1 MSVWPGER
9 PSGTTLSMPQEKPD
23 DRLTQ
28 GRLVTGSTMGHVIR
42 MTAAGSIGLVAVFA
56 VDALNL
62 FYIALLGQPELTAA
76 LGYATTLLFLAMSIS
91 IGLSIAATALTS
103 RALGRGQ
110 PAHARQIAGAS
121 LIIVGGCMAVLALV
135 CYPLIEP
142 AIALLGARGQTAERA
157 ATLMY
162 ILLPSWPLLGVGM
175 CLSGLLRATGDA
187 RRAMFVTLGAAATAL
202 VMDPLLI
209 LGLGLELKGVAI
221 ATVTVRVVMVVIGL
235 HGLWRVHRMVAK
247 PHLALVLR
255 ELTPFMAI
263 AMPAVL
269 TQIATPV
276 GNAFVMY
283 AIASYGDEAVAGWT
297 VIQRIIP
304 VAFGAL
310 FALSGAIG
318 PIIGQN
324 FGAQR
329 FDRVNATLRDSLK
342 VTLVYALTV
351 WILMALSSGWI
362 ADVFRSHGQARELI
376 VFFCIFVA
384 GSFLFNGALFVA
396 NAAFNNLGFAF
407 YSTALNWGRS
417 TLGVIPFVWLG
428 QSWFGAK
435 GALAGY
441 GLGVIAF
448 GLIGIWWCFQVVG
461 KMQESQGATAART
474 ASRAA

>member
-1 MSVWPGER
+1 MPKPEQPPGER
-9 PSGTTLSMPQEKPD
+9 APAPQ
-23 DRLTQ
+23 
-28 GRLVTGSTMGHVIR
+28 LVTGSTLGHVIR
-42 MTAAGSIGLVAVFA
+42 MTTAGSIGLVAVFA

-62 FYIALLGQPELTAA
+62 FYITLLGQPELTAA
-76 LGYATTLLFLAMSIS
+76 LGYASTLLFLGTSIS

-110 PAHARQIAGAS
+110 PALARQIAGAS
-121 LIIVGGCMAVLALV
+121 LLIVAACMTLLVLL
-135 CYPLIEP
+135 CYPLLEP
-142 AIALLGARGQTAERA
+142 AMHLLGARGETAERA
-157 ATLMY
+157 VTLMR
-162 ILLPSWPLLGVGM
+162 IVLPSWPLLGVGM

-187 RRAMFVTLGAAATAL
+187 RRAMYVTLGAAATAL

-209 LGLGLELKGVAI
+209 LGLGLELHGVAI
-221 ATVTVRVVMVVIGL
+221 ATVIVRLAMVVIGL
-235 HGLWRVHRMVAK
+235 HGLWRVHKLIARPDA
-247 PHLALVLR
+247 ALVLR
-255 ELTPFMAI
+255 ELGPFMGI

-276 GNAFVMY
+276 GNAFVT
-283 AIASYGDEAVAGWT
+283 ASISSFGDEAIAGWT

-304 VAFGAL
+304 VAFGVL
-310 FALSGAIG
+310 FAMSGAIG

-329 FDRVNATLRDSLK
+329 FDRVASTIRDSLK

-351 WILMALSSGWI
+351 WVLMALGSGWI
-362 ADVFRSHGQARELI
+362 ADIFQSHGEARELI

-448 GLIGIWWCFQVVG
+448 GLFGIWWCFQVVG
-461 KMQESQGATAART
+461 KMQKSSGGPPR
-474 ASRAA
+474 RA

>member
-1 MSVWPGER
+1 MHKPAALG
-9 PSGTTLSMPQEKPD
+9 PDAAAPQ
-23 DRLTQ
+23 Q
-28 GRLVTGSTMGHVIR
+28 GRLITGSTLGHVIR

-62 FYIALLGQPELTAA
+62 FYIALLNQNDLTAA
-76 LGYATTLLFLAMSIS
+76 LGYASTLLFLATSMS

-110 PAHARQIAGAS
+110 TAQARQIAGAS
-121 LIIVGGCMAVLALV
+121 MIIVGVCMSLLALFAW
-135 CYPLIEP
+135 PLLEP
-142 AIALLGARGQTAERA
+142 ALHLLGARGQTLEHSAS
-157 ATLMY
+157 LMR
-162 ILLPSWPLLGVGM
+162 IVLPSWPLLGVGM

-209 LGLGLELKGVAI
+209 LGFDMGLTGAAI
-221 ATVTVRVVMVVIGL
+221 ATVIVRVAMVVIGL
-235 HGLWRVHRMVAK
+235 HGLWRVHHLIAK
-247 PHLALVLR
+247 PDAALVLR
-255 ELTPFMAI
+255 ELAPFFAI

-276 GNAFVMY
+276 GNAFVTH
-283 AIASYGDEAVAGWT
+283 AISSYGDEAIAGWT

-304 VAFGAL
+304 VAFGVL

-329 FDRVNATLRDSLK
+329 FDRVTSTVRDSLK

-351 WILMALSSGWI
+351 WILMALGSSWI
-362 ADVFRSHGQARELI
+362 ADIFQSHGLARELI

-448 GLIGIWWCFQVVG
+448 GLFGMWWCFQVVA
-461 KMQESQGATAART
+461 KMQEGKHGRT
-474 ASRAA
+474 

>member
-1 MSVWPGER
+1 MHKASDATATP
-9 PSGTTLSMPQEKPD
+9 
-23 DRLTQ
+23 
-28 GRLVTGSTMGHVIR
+28 GRLVTGSTLGHVIR

-62 FYIALLGQPELTAA
+62 FYIALLEQPALTAA
-76 LGYATTLLFLAMSIS
+76 LGYASTLLFLGTSTAV
-91 IGLSIAATALTS
+91 GLSIAATALTS

-110 PAHARQIAGAS
+110 LALARQIAGAS
-121 LIIVGGCMAVLALV
+121 LIIVGSCMALLALV
-135 CYPLIEP
+135 SYPLIDP
-142 AIALLGARGQTAERA
+142 AMHLLGARGETAERA
-157 ATLMY
+157 ATLTR
-162 ILLPSWPLLGVGM
+162 IVLPSWPLLGVGM

-187 RRAMFVTLGAAATAL
+187 RRAMYVTLGAAATAL

-209 LGLGLELKGVAI
+209 LGLGLELHGVAI
-221 ATVTVRVVMVVIGL
+221 ATVIVRIAMVAIGL
-235 HGLWRVHRMVAK
+235 HGLWRVHKLIARPDAV
-247 PHLALVLR
+247 LVLR
-255 ELTPFMAI
+255 ELKPFMAI
-263 AMPAVL
+263 ALPAVL

-276 GNAFVMY
+276 GNAFVTTS
-283 AIASYGDEAVAGWT
+283 ISSFGDEAVAGWT

-329 FDRVNATLRDSLK
+329 FDRVTSTVRDSLK
-342 VTLVYALTV
+342 VTLVYALTA
-351 WILMALSSGWI
+351 WILMALGSGWI
-362 ADVFRSHGQARELI
+362 ADIFQSHGLARELI

-448 GLIGIWWCFQVVG
+448 GLFGIWWCFRVVG
-461 KMQESQGATAART
+461 KMQEGKDAPARK
-474 ASRAA
+474 AKRI

>member
-1 MSVWPGER
+1 MTPAP
-9 PSGTTLSMPQEKPD
+9 PSPNP
-23 DRLTQ
+23 Q
-28 GRLVTGSTMGHVIR
+28 GRLVSGSTLGHVIR
-42 MTAAGSIGLVAVFA
+42 MTGAGSLGLVAVFA
-56 VDALNL
+56 VDGLNL
-62 FYIALLGQPELTAA
+62 FYITLLKKPELTAA
-76 LGYATTLLFLAMSIS
+76 LGYATTLLFLAMSMS

-103 RALGRGQ
+103 RELGRGHHHQ
-110 PAHARQIAGAS
+110 ARQIAGAS
-121 LIIVGGCMAVLALV
+121 LIIVGTCMGLLALV
-135 CYPLIEP
+135 CYPLLEP
-142 AIALLGARGQTAERA
+142 AIHLLGARGQTAERA
-157 ATLMY
+157 VTLMR
-162 ILLPSWPLLGVGM
+162 IVLPSWPLLGVGM

-209 LGLGLELKGVAI
+209 LGLDLELHGVAI
-221 ATVTVRVVMVVIGL
+221 ATVVVRIAMVAIGM
-235 HGLWRVHRMVAK
+235 HGLWRVHKLIAR
-247 PHLALVLR
+247 PDTALVLR
-255 ELTPFMAI
+255 ELAPFMAI

-276 GNAFVMY
+276 GNAFVTH
-283 AIASYGDEAVAGWT
+283 AVANFGDEAVAGWT
-297 VIQRIIP
+297 IVQRIIP
-304 VAFGAL
+304 IAFGVL

-329 FDRVNATLRDSLK
+329 FDRITSTVRDSLK
-342 VTLVYALTV
+342 VTLIYALTV
-351 WILMALSSGWI
+351 WALLALGSGWI
-362 ADVFRSHGQARELI
+362 ADIFNTHGQARELV
-376 VFFCIFVA
+376 VFFCVFVA

-407 YSTALNWGRS
+407 YSTALNWARS

-448 GLIGIWWCFQVVG
+448 GVIGMWWCFQVVG
-461 KMQESQGATAART
+461 KMQEGEAASTTRH
-474 ASRAA
+474 

>member
-1 MSVWPGER
+1 MTPAS
-9 PSGTTLSMPQEKPD
+9 PSPNP
-23 DRLTQ
+23 Q
-28 GRLVTGSTMGHVIR
+28 GRLVSGSTLGHVIR
-42 MTAAGSIGLVAVFA
+42 MTGAGSLGLVAVFA
-56 VDALNL
+56 VDGLNL
-62 FYIALLGQPELTAA
+62 FYITLLKKPELTAA
-76 LGYATTLLFLAMSIS
+76 LGYATTLLFLAMSMS

-103 RALGRGQ
+103 RALGRGHHHQ
-110 PAHARQIAGAS
+110 ARQIAGAS
-121 LIIVGGCMAVLALV
+121 LIIVGTCMGLLALV
-135 CYPLIEP
+135 CYPLLEP
-142 AIALLGARGQTAERA
+142 AIHLLGARGQTAERA
-157 ATLMY
+157 VTLMR
-162 ILLPSWPLLGVGM
+162 IVLPSWPLLGVGM

-209 LGLGLELKGVAI
+209 LGLDLELHGVAI
-221 ATVTVRVVMVVIGL
+221 ATIIVRIAMVAIGM
-235 HGLWRVHRMVAK
+235 HGLWRVHKLIAR
-247 PHLALVLR
+247 PDTALVLR
-255 ELTPFMAI
+255 ELAPFMAI

-276 GNAFVMY
+276 GNAFVTH
-283 AIASYGDEAVAGWT
+283 AVANFGDDAVAGWT
-297 VIQRIIP
+297 IVQRIIP
-304 VAFGAL
+304 IAFGVL

-324 FGAQR
+324 FGALR
-329 FDRVNATLRDSLK
+329 FDRVTSTVRDSLK
-342 VTLVYALTV
+342 VTLIYALTV
-351 WILMALSSGWI
+351 WALLALGSSWI
-362 ADVFRSHGQARELI
+362 ADIFNTHGQARELV

-407 YSTALNWGRS
+407 YSTALNWARS

-448 GLIGIWWCFQVVG
+448 GVIGMWWCFQVVG
-461 KMQESQGATAART
+461 KMQEGEAASTTRH
-474 ASRAA
+474 

>member
-1 MSVWPGER
+1 
-9 PSGTTLSMPQEKPD
+9 
-23 DRLTQ
+23 
-28 GRLVTGSTMGHVIR
+28 
-42 MTAAGSIGLVAVFA
+42 MTATGSIGLVAVFA

-62 FYIALLGQPELTAA
+62 FYITLLRQPELTAA
-76 LGYATTLLFLAMSIS
+76 LGYATTVLFLATSLS
-91 IGLSIAATALTS
+91 IGLSIAATALTA
-103 RALGRGQ
+103 RALGSGKMAQ
-110 PAHARQIAGAS
+110 ARQIAGAS
-121 LIIVGGCMAVLALV
+121 LIIVGVCMTLLAVIAW
-135 CYPLIEP
+135 PLLEP
-142 AIALLGARGQTAERA
+142 TLHLLGARGQTLERA
-157 ATLMY
+157 ATMMR
-162 ILLPSWPLLGVGM
+162 IILPSWPLLGLGM
-175 CLSGLLRATGDA
+175 CLAGLLRATGDA
-187 RRAMFVTLGAAATAL
+187 RRAMYVTLGAAATAL

-209 LGLGLELKGVAI
+209 LGFDLGLHGVAI
-221 ATVTVRVVMVVIGL
+221 ATVIVRIAMVLIGM
-235 HGLWRVHRMVAK
+235 HSLWRVHRLIAR
-247 PHLALVLR
+247 PDAALVLR
-255 ELTPFMAI
+255 ELAPFMAI

-276 GNAFVMY
+276 GNAFVTH
-283 AIASYGDEAVAGWT
+283 AISSYGDEAIAGWT

-304 VAFGAL
+304 VAFGVL

-324 FGAQR
+324 FGAGR
-329 FDRVNATLRDSLK
+329 FDRVTSTVSDALK
-342 VTLVYALTV
+342 VTLVYALCV
-351 WILMALSSGWI
+351 WALLALGSSQI
-362 ADVFRSHGQARELI
+362 ADLFQSHGLARELI

-448 GLIGIWWCFQVVG
+448 GLFGMWWCFRVVG
-461 KMQESQGATAART
+461 RLGEKPGKD
-474 ASRAA
+474 SRQD

>member
-1 MSVWPGER
+1 MTQAP
-9 PSGTTLSMPQEKPD
+9 PSS
-23 DRLTQ
+23 Q
-28 GRLVTGSTMGHVIR
+28 GRLVSGSTLGHVIR
-42 MTAAGSIGLVAVFA
+42 MTAAGSLGLVAVFA
-56 VDALNL
+56 VDGLNL
-62 FYIALLGQPELTAA
+62 FYITLLKKPELTAA
-76 LGYATTLLFLAMSIS
+76 LGYATTLLFLAMSMS

-103 RALGRGQ
+103 RALGRGHHHQ
-110 PAHARQIAGAS
+110 ARQIAGAS
-121 LIIVGGCMAVLALV
+121 LIIVGTCMGLLALV
-135 CYPLIEP
+135 CYPLLEP
-142 AIALLGARGQTAERA
+142 AIHLLGARGQTAERA
-157 ATLMY
+157 VTLMR
-162 ILLPSWPLLGVGM
+162 IVLPSWPLLGVGM

-187 RRAMFVTLGAAATAL
+187 RRAMLVTLGAAATAL

-209 LGLGLELKGVAI
+209 LWLDLELHGVAI
-221 ATVTVRVVMVVIGL
+221 ANVTVRIAMVAIGM
-235 HGLWRVHRMVAK
+235 HGLWRVHKLIAR
-247 PHLALVLR
+247 PDTALVLR
-255 ELTPFMAI
+255 ELAPFMAI

-276 GNAFVMY
+276 GNAFVTH
-283 AIASYGDEAVAGWT
+283 AVANYGDDAVAGWT
-297 VIQRIIP
+297 IVQRIIP
-304 VAFGAL
+304 IAFGVL

-329 FDRVNATLRDSLK
+329 FDRVTSTVRDSLK

-351 WILMALSSGWI
+351 WALLALGSGWI
-362 ADVFRSHGQARELI
+362 ADIFSTHGQARELV
-376 VFFCIFVA
+376 VFFCVFVA

-407 YSTALNWGRS
+407 YSTALNWARS

-448 GLIGIWWCFQVVG
+448 GVIGMWWCFQVVG
-461 KMQESQGATAART
+461 KMQERQG
-474 ASRAA
+474 SS

>member
-1 MSVWPGER
+1 
-9 PSGTTLSMPQEKPD
+9 MPKPAEGPAAG
-23 DRLTQ
+23 Q
-28 GRLVTGSTMGHVIR
+28 GRLVTGSTLGHVIR
-42 MTAAGSIGLVAVFA
+42 MTGAGSIGLVAVFA

-62 FYIALLGQPELTAA
+62 FYITLLRQPELTAA

-103 RALGRGQ
+103 RALGSGQ
-110 PAHARQIAGAS
+110 LAQAREIAGAS
-121 LIIVGGCMAVLALV
+121 LIIVGGCMTVLALV
-135 CYPLIEP
+135 SYPLIDP
-142 AIALLGARGQTAERA
+142 ALHLLGARGQTLERA
-157 ATLMY
+157 ATLMR
-162 ILLPSWPLLGVGM
+162 IVLPSWPLLGVGM

-187 RRAMFVTLGAAATAL
+187 RRAMYVTLGAAATAL
-202 VMDPLLI
+202 VLDPLLI
-209 LGLGLELKGVAI
+209 LGLGLELHGVAI
-221 ATVTVRVVMVVIGL
+221 ATVIVRVVMVAIGL
-235 HGLWRVHRMVAK
+235 HGLWRVHRLIAR
-247 PHLALVLR
+247 PHAARVLR
-255 ELTPFMAI
+255 EFAPFMAI

-276 GNAFVMY
+276 GNAFVTG
-283 AIASYGDEAVAGWT
+283 AISTYGDEAIAGWT

-304 VAFGAL
+304 VAFGLL

-318 PIIGQN
+318 PIVGQN

-329 FDRVNATLRDSLK
+329 FDRVSSTVRDSLK
-342 VTLVYALTV
+342 VTLVYVLAV
-351 WILMALSSGWI
+351 WALMALGSDQI
-362 ADVFRSHGQARELI
+362 ADLFQATGLARELI
-376 VFFCIFVA
+376 VFFCVFVA

-407 YSTALNWGRS
+407 YSAALNWGRS

-448 GLIGIWWCFQVVG
+448 GVFGMWWCFQVVG
-461 KMQESQGATAART
+461 KMQEGKGKAVGQAPS
-474 ASRAA
+474 S

>member
-1 MSVWPGER
+1 MH
-9 PSGTTLSMPQEKPD
+9 KPAD
-23 DRLTQ
+23 GAAAAEPK
-28 GRLVTGSTMGHVIR
+28 GRLVTGSTLGHVIR

-62 FYIALLGQPELTAA
+62 FYITLLHRPDLTAA
-76 LGYATTLLFLAMSIS
+76 LGYATTLLFLATSMA

-110 PAHARQIAGAS
+110 LAQARQIAGAS
-121 LIIVGGCMAVLALV
+121 LIIVGTCMALLALV
-135 CYPLIEP
+135 GYPLIEP
-142 AIALLGARGQTAERA
+142 ALHLLGARGQTLERA
-157 ATLMY
+157 ATLMR
-162 ILLPSWPLLGVGM
+162 IVLPSWPLLGVGM

-187 RRAMFVTLGAAATAL
+187 RRAMYVTLGAAATAL

-209 LGLGLELKGVAI
+209 LGLGLELHGVAI
-221 ATVTVRVVMVVIGL
+221 ATIIVRVAMVLIGL
-235 HGLWRVHRMVAK
+235 HGLWRVHKLVAR
-247 PHLALVLR
+247 PDTALVLR
-255 ELTPFMAI
+255 ELAPFMAI
-263 AMPAVL
+263 ALPAVL
-269 TQIATPV
+269 TQIATPI
-276 GNAFVMY
+276 GNAFVTET
-283 AIASYGDEAVAGWT
+283 ISRYGDEAIAGWT

-304 VAFGAL
+304 VAFGVL

-329 FDRVNATLRDSLK
+329 FDRVTSTVRDALL

-351 WILMALSSGWI
+351 WILMALGSNRI
-362 ADVFRSHGQARELI
+362 ADLFQAHGLARELI
-376 VFFCIFVA
+376 VFFCIYVA

-407 YSTALNWGRS
+407 YSTALNWGRA

-448 GLIGIWWCFQVVG
+448 GLFGMWWCFRVVG
-461 KMQESQGATAART
+461 HLGGNPGKNRQQA
-474 ASRAA
+474 

>member
-1 MSVWPGER
+1 MH
-9 PSGTTLSMPQEKPD
+9 KPAD
-23 DRLTQ
+23 SASAAAEPK
-28 GRLVTGSTMGHVIR
+28 GRLVTGSTLGHVIR

-62 FYIALLGQPELTAA
+62 FYITLLHQPKLTAA
-76 LGYATTLLFLAMSIS
+76 LGYATALLFLATSMA

-110 PAHARQIAGAS
+110 LEQARQIAGAS
-121 LIIVGGCMAVLALV
+121 LIIVGTCMALLALV
-135 CYPLIEP
+135 GYPLIEP
-142 AIALLGARGQTAERA
+142 ALQLLGARGQTLERA
-157 ATLMY
+157 ATLMR
-162 ILLPSWPLLGVGM
+162 IVLPSWPLLGVGM

-187 RRAMFVTLGAAATAL
+187 RRAMYVTLGAAATAL

-209 LGLGLELKGVAI
+209 LGLGLELHGVAI
-221 ATVTVRVVMVVIGL
+221 ATIIVRVAMVLIGL
-235 HGLWRVHRMVAK
+235 HGLWHVHKLVAR
-247 PHLALVLR
+247 PHAALVMR
-255 ELTPFMAI
+255 ELAPFMAI
-263 AMPAVL
+263 ALPAVL

-276 GNAFVMY
+276 GNAFVTE
-283 AIASYGDEAVAGWT
+283 AISSYGDEAIAGWT

-304 VAFGAL
+304 VAFGVL

-329 FDRVNATLRDSLK
+329 FDRVTSTVRDALK
-342 VTLVYALTV
+342 VTLVYALCV
-351 WILMALSSGWI
+351 WALLALGSSQI
-362 ADVFRSHGQARELI
+362 ANLFQAQGLARELI

-428 QSWFGAK
+428 QSWFGAQ

-448 GLIGIWWCFQVVG
+448 GLFGMWWCFRVVG
-461 KMQESQGATAART
+461 HLGENLGKD
-474 ASRAA
+474 SRQA

>member
-1 MSVWPGER
+1 MTPAS
-9 PSGTTLSMPQEKPD
+9 PSPNP
-23 DRLTQ
+23 Q
-28 GRLVTGSTMGHVIR
+28 GRLVSGSTLGHVIR
-42 MTAAGSIGLVAVFA
+42 MTGAGSLGLVAVFA
-56 VDALNL
+56 VDGLNL
-62 FYIALLGQPELTAA
+62 FYITLLKKPELTAA
-76 LGYATTLLFLAMSIS
+76 LGYATTLLFLAMSMS

-103 RALGRGQ
+103 RALGRGHHHQ
-110 PAHARQIAGAS
+110 ARQIAGAS
-121 LIIVGGCMAVLALV
+121 LIIVGTCMGLLALV
-135 CYPLIEP
+135 CYPLLEP
-142 AIALLGARGQTAERA
+142 AIHLLGARGQTAERA
-157 ATLMY
+157 VTLMR
-162 ILLPSWPLLGVGM
+162 IVLPSWPLLGVGM

-209 LGLGLELKGVAI
+209 LGLDLELHGVAI
-221 ATVTVRVVMVVIGL
+221 ATIIVRIAMVAIGM
-235 HGLWRVHRMVAK
+235 HGLWRVHKLIAR
-247 PHLALVLR
+247 PDTALVLR
-255 ELTPFMAI
+255 ELAPFMAI

-276 GNAFVMY
+276 GNAFVTH
-283 AIASYGDEAVAGWT
+283 AVANFGDDAVAGWT
-297 VIQRIIP
+297 IVQRIIP
-304 VAFGAL
+304 IAFGVL

-324 FGAQR
+324 FGALR
-329 FDRVNATLRDSLK
+329 FDRVTSTVRDSLK
-342 VTLVYALTV
+342 VTLIYALTV
-351 WILMALSSGWI
+351 WALLAVGSSWI
-362 ADVFRSHGQARELI
+362 ADIFNTHGQARELV

-407 YSTALNWGRS
+407 YSTALNWARS

-448 GLIGIWWCFQVVG
+448 GVIGMWWCFLVVG
-461 KMQESQGATAART
+461 KMQEGETRT
-474 ASRAA
+474 GTTRP

>member
-1 MSVWPGER
+1 MH
-9 PSGTTLSMPQEKPD
+9 KPA
-23 DRLTQ
+23 DRSDAAAQ
-28 GRLVTGSTMGHVIR
+28 GRLVTGSTLGHVIR
-42 MTAAGSIGLVAVFA
+42 MTGAGSIGLVAVFA

-62 FYIALLGQPELTAA
+62 FYITLLGKTELTAA
-76 LGYATTLLFLAMSIS
+76 LGYATTLLFLATSMS

-110 PAHARQIAGAS
+110 QAQARQIAGAS
-121 LIIVGGCMAVLALV
+121 LIIVGSCMTLLALV
-135 CYPLIEP
+135 AYPLIEP
-142 AIALLGARGQTAERA
+142 AMHLLGARGQTAELA
-157 ATLMY
+157 ATLMR
-162 ILLPSWPLLGVGM
+162 IVLPSWPFLGVGM

-187 RRAMFVTLGAAATAL
+187 RRAMYVTLGAAATAL

-209 LGLGLELKGVAI
+209 LGLDLELRGVGI
-221 ATVTVRVVMVVIGL
+221 ATFIVRVTMVLIGL
-235 HGLWRVHRMVAK
+235 HGLWRVHKLVAR
-247 PHLALVLR
+247 PHAALVLR
-255 ELTPFMAI
+255 ELAPFMAI
-263 AMPAVL
+263 ALPAVL

-276 GNAFVMY
+276 GNAFVTE
-283 AIASYGDEAVAGWT
+283 AISQYGDEAIAGWT
-297 VIQRIIP
+297 VVQRIIP
-304 VAFGAL
+304 VAFGVL

-324 FGAQR
+324 FGARR
-329 FDRVNATLRDSLK
+329 FDRVTATVNDALK
-342 VTLVYALTV
+342 VTLVYALCV
-351 WILMALSSGWI
+351 WVLLALGSSQI
-362 ADVFRSHGQARELI
+362 ADLFQAQGLARELI
-376 VFFCIFVA
+376 VFFCVFVA

-448 GLIGIWWCFQVVG
+448 GLVGMWWCFRVVA
-461 KMQESQGATAART
+461 KLQLTEERPVVPARQT
-474 ASRAA
+474 G

>member
-1 MSVWPGER
+1 M
-9 PSGTTLSMPQEKPD
+9 QKPAD
-23 DRLTQ
+23 GAAASQ
-28 GRLVTGSTMGHVIR
+28 GRLVTGSTLGHVIR

-62 FYIALLGQPELTAA
+62 FYITLLRQPELTAA
-76 LGYATTLLFLAMSIS
+76 LGYATTLLFLATSMS
-91 IGLSIAATALTS
+91 IGLSIAATALTA

-110 PAHARQIAGAS
+110 PAQARQIAGAS
-121 LIIVGGCMAVLALV
+121 LIIVGTCMALLALA
-135 CYPLIEP
+135 CYPLIDP
-142 AIALLGARGQTAERA
+142 AMELLGARGQTAERA
-157 ATLMY
+157 ATLMR
-162 ILLPSWPLLGVGM
+162 IILPSWPLLGVGM

-187 RRAMFVTLGAAATAL
+187 RRAMYVTLGAAATAL

-209 LGLGLELKGVAI
+209 LGLGLELHGVAI
-221 ATVTVRVVMVVIGL
+221 ATIIVRVAMVVIGL
-235 HGLWRVHRMVAK
+235 HGLWRVHKLVAR
-247 PHLALVLR
+247 PHVTLVLR
-255 ELTPFMAI
+255 ELAPFMAI

-276 GNAFVMY
+276 GNAFVTE
-283 AIASYGDEAVAGWT
+283 AISSYGDEAIAGWT

-304 VAFGAL
+304 VAFGVL

-318 PIIGQN
+318 PIVGQN
-324 FGAQR
+324 FGARR
-329 FDRVNATLRDSLK
+329 FDRVTSTVHDALK
-342 VTLVYALTV
+342 VTLVYALAV
-351 WILMALSSGWI
+351 WILLAVGSGLI
-362 ADVFRSHGQARELI
+362 ADLFQSHGLARELI

-448 GLIGIWWCFQVVG
+448 GVIGMWWCFRVVG
-461 KMQESQGATAART
+461 KMRDGGGTAPT
-474 ASRAA
+474 RAPH

>member
-1 MSVWPGER
+1 
-9 PSGTTLSMPQEKPD
+9 
-23 DRLTQ
+23 
-28 GRLVTGSTMGHVIR
+28 MGHVIR
-42 MTAAGSIGLVAVFA
+42 MSAAGSIGLVAVFA

-76 LGYATTLLFLAMSIS
+76 LGYASTLLFLGTSIS

-110 PAHARQIAGAS
+110 HMMARQIAGAS
-121 LIIVGGCMAVLALV
+121 LLIIGLCMTLLVLL
-135 CYPLIEP
+135 CYPLLEP
-142 AIALLGARGQTAERA
+142 AMHLLGARGQTAERA
-157 ATLMY
+157 VTLMR
-162 ILLPSWPLLGVGM
+162 IVLPSWPLLGVGM
-175 CLSGLLRATGDA
+175 CLSGLLRATGDS
-187 RRAMFVTLGAAATAL
+187 RRAMYVTLGAAATAL

-209 LGLGLELKGVAI
+209 LGLGLELHGVAI
-221 ATVTVRVVMVVIGL
+221 ATVIVRIAMVVIGL
-235 HGLWRVHRMVAK
+235 HGLWRIHRLIAR
-247 PHLALVLR
+247 PTTTLVLG
-255 ELTPFMAI
+255 ELAPFMAI
-263 AMPAVL
+263 ALPAVL

-276 GNAFVMY
+276 GNAFVMG
-283 AIASYGDEAVAGWT
+283 AISAFGDEAVAGWT

-304 VAFGAL
+304 VAFGVL

-329 FDRVNATLRDSLK
+329 FDRVAATIRDSLK

-351 WILMALSSGWI
+351 WVLLALGSGWI
-362 ADVFRSHGQARELI
+362 ADIFQSHGTARELI
-376 VFFCIFVA
+376 VFFCVFVA

-448 GLIGIWWCFQVVG
+448 GLFGIWWCFQVVG
-461 KMQESQGATAART
+461 KMQEGGNSPAGVAR
-474 ASRAA
+474 RV

>member
-1 MSVWPGER
+1 MPKPEQPSGER
-9 PSGTTLSMPQEKPD
+9 APAPQ
-23 DRLTQ
+23 
-28 GRLVTGSTMGHVIR
+28 LVTGSTLGHVIR
-42 MTAAGSIGLVAVFA
+42 MTTAGSIGLVAVFA

-62 FYIALLGQPELTAA
+62 FYITLLGQPELTAA
-76 LGYATTLLFLAMSIS
+76 LGYASTLLFLGTSIS

-110 PAHARQIAGAS
+110 LALARQIAGAS
-121 LIIVGGCMAVLALV
+121 LLIVAACMTLLVLL
-135 CYPLIEP
+135 CYPLLEP
-142 AIALLGARGQTAERA
+142 AMHLLGARGETAERA
-157 ATLMY
+157 VTLMR
-162 ILLPSWPLLGVGM
+162 IVLPSWPLLGVGM

-187 RRAMFVTLGAAATAL
+187 RRAMYVTLGAAATAL

-209 LGLGLELKGVAI
+209 LGLGLELHGVAI
-221 ATVTVRVVMVVIGL
+221 ATVIVRLAMVVIGL
-235 HGLWRVHRMVAK
+235 HGLWRVHKLIARPDA
-247 PHLALVLR
+247 ALVLR
-255 ELTPFMAI
+255 ELGPFMGI

-276 GNAFVMY
+276 GNAFVT
-283 AIASYGDEAVAGWT
+283 ASISSFGDEAIAGWT

-304 VAFGAL
+304 VAFGVL
-310 FALSGAIG
+310 FAMSGAIG

-329 FDRVNATLRDSLK
+329 FDRVASTIRDSLK

-351 WILMALSSGWI
+351 WVLMALGSGWI
-362 ADVFRSHGQARELI
+362 ADIFQSHGDARELI

-448 GLIGIWWCFQVVG
+448 GLFGIWWCFQVVG
-461 KMQESQGATAART
+461 KMQKSSGGPPR
-474 ASRAA
+474 RA

>member
-1 MSVWPGER
+1 MH
-9 PSGTTLSMPQEKPD
+9 KPANGPD
-23 DRLTQ
+23 AATPQ
-28 GRLVTGSTMGHVIR
+28 GRLVTGSTLGHVIR

-62 FYIALLGQPELTAA
+62 FYITLLHQSELTAA
-76 LGYATTLLFLAMSIS
+76 LGYATTLLFLATSLS

-103 RALGRGQ
+103 RALGRGETAQ
-110 PAHARQIAGAS
+110 ARQIAGAS
-121 LIIVGGCMAVLALV
+121 LIIVGVCMSLLAVVAW
-135 CYPLIEP
+135 PLLEP
-142 AIALLGARGQTAERA
+142 ALHLLGARDQTLERA
-157 ATLMY
+157 ASLMR
-162 ILLPSWPLLGVGM
+162 IVLPSWPLLGVGM

-209 LGLGLELKGVAI
+209 LGFDLGLTGAAI
-221 ATVTVRVVMVVIGL
+221 ATVIVRVAMVVIGL
-235 HGLWRVHRMVAK
+235 HGLWRVHQLIAK
-247 PHLALVLR
+247 PHAALVLR
-255 ELTPFMAI
+255 ELAPFMAI
-263 AMPAVL
+263 ALPAVL

-276 GNAFVMY
+276 GNAFVTH
-283 AIASYGDEAVAGWT
+283 AISSYGDEAIAGWT

-304 VAFGAL
+304 VAFGVL

-329 FDRVNATLRDSLK
+329 FDRVTSTVRDSLK

-351 WILMALSSGWI
+351 WILLALGSSWI
-362 ADVFRSHGQARELI
+362 ADIFQAHGLARELI

-448 GLIGIWWCFQVVG
+448 GLFGMWWCFRVVE
-461 KMQESQGATAART
+461 KLQADKDPSAPC
-474 ASRAA
+474 

>member
-1 MSVWPGER
+1 MPKPEQPPGER
-9 PSGTTLSMPQEKPD
+9 APAAQ
-23 DRLTQ
+23 
-28 GRLVTGSTMGHVIR
+28 LVTGSTLGHVIR
-42 MTAAGSIGLVAVFA
+42 MTTAGSIGLVAVFA

-62 FYIALLGQPELTAA
+62 FYITLLGQPELTAA
-76 LGYATTLLFLAMSIS
+76 LGYASTLLFLGTSIS

-110 PAHARQIAGAS
+110 PALARQIAGAS
-121 LIIVGGCMAVLALV
+121 LLIVAACMTLLVLL
-135 CYPLIEP
+135 CYPLLEP
-142 AIALLGARGQTAERA
+142 AMHLLGARGETAERA
-157 ATLMY
+157 VTLMR
-162 ILLPSWPLLGVGM
+162 IVLPSWPLLGVGM

-187 RRAMFVTLGAAATAL
+187 RRAMYVTLGAAATAL

-209 LGLGLELKGVAI
+209 LGLGLELHGVAI
-221 ATVTVRVVMVVIGL
+221 ATVIVRLAMVVIGL
-235 HGLWRVHRMVAK
+235 HGLWRVHKMIARPDA
-247 PHLALVLR
+247 ALVLR
-255 ELTPFMAI
+255 ELGPFMGI

-276 GNAFVMY
+276 GNAFVT
-283 AIASYGDEAVAGWT
+283 ASISSFGDEAIAGWT

-304 VAFGAL
+304 VAFGVL
-310 FALSGAIG
+310 FAMSGAIG

-329 FDRVNATLRDSLK
+329 FDRVASTIRDSLK

-351 WILMALSSGWI
+351 WVLMALGSGWI
-362 ADVFRSHGQARELI
+362 ADIFQSHGEARELI

-448 GLIGIWWCFQVVG
+448 GLFGIWWCFQVVG
-461 KMQESQGATAART
+461 KMQKSSGGPPR
-474 ASRAA
+474 RA

>member
-1 MSVWPGER
+1 MQKPADG
-9 PSGTTLSMPQEKPD
+9 PATIAPQS
-23 DRLTQ
+23 
-28 GRLVTGSTMGHVIR
+28 RLVTGPTLGHVIR

-62 FYIALLGQPELTAA
+62 FYITLLHQPELTAA
-76 LGYATTLLFLAMSIS
+76 LGYATTVLFLATSLS

-110 PAHARQIAGAS
+110 TAQARQIAGAS
-121 LIIVGGCMAVLALV
+121 LIIVGVCMSLLALV
-135 CYPLIEP
+135 GWPLIEP
-142 AIALLGARGQTAERA
+142 ALHLLGARGQTLERA
-157 ATLMY
+157 ASLMR
-162 ILLPSWPLLGVGM
+162 IVLPSWPLLGVGM

-187 RRAMFVTLGAAATAL
+187 RRAMYVTLGAAATAL
-202 VMDPLLI
+202 VTDPLLI
-209 LGLGLELKGVAI
+209 LGLDLGLTGVAI
-221 ATVTVRVVMVVIGL
+221 ATVIVRAAMVLIGL
-235 HGLWRVHRMVAK
+235 HGLWRVHQLVAK
-247 PHLALVLR
+247 PHTALVLR
-255 ELTPFMAI
+255 ELAPFMAI

-276 GNAFVMY
+276 GNAFVTH
-283 AIASYGDEAVAGWT
+283 AISSYGDEAIAGWT

-304 VAFGAL
+304 VAFGVL

-329 FDRVNATLRDSLK
+329 FDRVTSTVRDSLK

-351 WILMALSSGWI
+351 WILMALGSGWI
-362 ADVFRSHGQARELI
+362 ADIFQSHGLARELI

-448 GLIGIWWCFQVVG
+448 GAFGIWWCFQVVG
-461 KMQESQGATAART
+461 KMQPGKEPSATHVRH
-474 ASRAA
+474 

>member
-1 MSVWPGER
+1 
-9 PSGTTLSMPQEKPD
+9 
-23 DRLTQ
+23 
-28 GRLVTGSTMGHVIR
+28 
-42 MTAAGSIGLVAVFA
+42 
-56 VDALNL
+56 
-62 FYIALLGQPELTAA
+62 
-76 LGYATTLLFLAMSIS
+76 
-91 IGLSIAATALTS
+91 LTS

-110 PAHARQIAGAS
+110 QAQARQIAGAS
-121 LIIVGGCMAVLALV
+121 LIIVGGCMTVLTLA

-142 AIALLGARGQTAERA
+142 GLQLLGAQGQTLDRA
-157 ATLMY
+157 ATLMR
-162 ILLPSWPLLGVGM
+162 IVLPSWPLLGVGM

-209 LGLGLELKGVAI
+209 LGFGLELRGAAI
-221 ATVTVRVVMVVIGL
+221 ATVIVRVAMVAIGL
-235 HGLWRVHRMVAK
+235 HGLWRVHRMVAR
-247 PHLALVLR
+247 PDVTLVLR
-255 ELTPFMAI
+255 ELAPFMAI

-276 GNAFVMY
+276 GNAFVTE
-283 AIASYGDEAVAGWT
+283 AISTYGDEAIAGWT
-297 VIQRIIP
+297 VVQRIIP
-304 VAFGAL
+304 VAFGVL

-329 FDRVNATLRDSLK
+329 YDRVTSTVRDALK

-351 WILMALSSGWI
+351 WILLALGSSQI
-362 ADVFRSHGQARELI
+362 ADLFQAHGLARELI

-407 YSTALNWGRS
+407 YSAALNWGRS

-448 GLIGIWWCFQVVG
+448 GVIGMWWCFRVVG
-461 KMQESQGATAART
+461 KMQEGAAATRSS
-474 ASRAA
+474 AG

>member
-1 MSVWPGER
+1 MH
-9 PSGTTLSMPQEKPD
+9 KPAHGPD
-23 DRLTQ
+23 AATPQ
-28 GRLVTGSTMGHVIR
+28 GRLVTGSTLGHVIR

-62 FYIALLGQPELTAA
+62 FYITLLHQPELTAA
-76 LGYATTLLFLAMSIS
+76 LGYATTLLFLATSMS

-110 PAHARQIAGAS
+110 TAQARQIAGAS
-121 LIIVGGCMAVLALV
+121 LIIVGVCMSLLALV
-135 CYPLIEP
+135 AWPLLDP
-142 AIALLGARGQTAERA
+142 ALHLLGARGQTLERA
-157 ATLMY
+157 ASLMR
-162 ILLPSWPLLGVGM
+162 IVLPSWPLLGVGM

-187 RRAMFVTLGAAATAL
+187 RRAMYVTLGAAATAL

-209 LGLGLELKGVAI
+209 LGLDMGLTGVAI
-221 ATVTVRVVMVVIGL
+221 ATVIVRAAMVVIGL
-235 HGLWRVHRMVAK
+235 HGLWRVHQLIAK
-247 PHLALVLR
+247 PHAALVLR
-255 ELTPFMAI
+255 ELAPFMMI

-276 GNAFVMY
+276 GNAFVTN
-283 AIASYGDEAVAGWT
+283 AISSYGDEAIAGWT

-304 VAFGAL
+304 VAFGVL

-329 FDRVNATLRDSLK
+329 FDRVTATVRDALK
-342 VTLVYALTV
+342 VTLIYSLTV
-351 WILMALSSGWI
+351 WILLALGSGWI
-362 ADVFRSHGQARELI
+362 ADLFQSHGLARELI

-448 GLIGIWWCFQVVG
+448 GLFGMWWCFQVVG
-461 KMQESQGATAART
+461 KLQENSSAAPTR
-474 ASRAA
+474 S

>member
-1 MSVWPGER
+1 MTQAP
-9 PSGTTLSMPQEKPD
+9 PSS
-23 DRLTQ
+23 Q
-28 GRLVTGSTMGHVIR
+28 GRLVSGSTLGHVIR
-42 MTAAGSIGLVAVFA
+42 MTAAGSLGLVAVFA
-56 VDALNL
+56 VDGLNL
-62 FYIALLGQPELTAA
+62 FYITLLKKPELTAA
-76 LGYATTLLFLAMSIS
+76 LGYATTLLFLAMSMS

-103 RALGRGQ
+103 RALGRGHHHQ
-110 PAHARQIAGAS
+110 ARQIAGAS
-121 LIIVGGCMAVLALV
+121 LIIVGTCMGLLALV
-135 CYPLIEP
+135 CYPLLEP
-142 AIALLGARGQTAERA
+142 AIHLLGARGQTAERA
-157 ATLMY
+157 VTLMR
-162 ILLPSWPLLGVGM
+162 IVLPSWPLLGVGM

-209 LGLGLELKGVAI
+209 LWLDLELHGVAI
-221 ATVTVRVVMVVIGL
+221 ATVTVRIAMVAIGM
-235 HGLWRVHRMVAK
+235 HGLWRVHKLIAR
-247 PHLALVLR
+247 PDTALVLR
-255 ELTPFMAI
+255 ELAPFMAI

-276 GNAFVMY
+276 GNAFVTH
-283 AIASYGDEAVAGWT
+283 AVANYGDDAVAGWT
-297 VIQRIIP
+297 IVQRIIP
-304 VAFGAL
+304 IAFGVL

-329 FDRVNATLRDSLK
+329 FDRVTSTVRDSLK

-351 WILMALSSGWI
+351 WALLALGSGWI
-362 ADVFRSHGQARELI
+362 ADIFSTHGQARELV
-376 VFFCIFVA
+376 VFFCVFVA

-407 YSTALNWGRS
+407 YSTALNWARS

-448 GLIGIWWCFQVVG
+448 GVIGMWWCFQVVG
-461 KMQESQGATAART
+461 KMQERQG
-474 ASRAA
+474 SS

>member
-1 MSVWPGER
+1 MTQAP
-9 PSGTTLSMPQEKPD
+9 PSPNP
-23 DRLTQ
+23 Q
-28 GRLVTGSTMGHVIR
+28 GRLVSGSTLGHVIR
-42 MTAAGSIGLVAVFA
+42 MTGAGSLGLVAVFA
-56 VDALNL
+56 VDGLNL
-62 FYIALLGQPELTAA
+62 FYITLLKKPELTAA
-76 LGYATTLLFLAMSIS
+76 LGYATTLLFLAMSMS

-103 RALGRGQ
+103 RALGRGHHHQ
-110 PAHARQIAGAS
+110 ARQIAGAS
-121 LIIVGGCMAVLALV
+121 LIIVGTCMGLLALV
-135 CYPLIEP
+135 CYPLLEP
-142 AIALLGARGQTAERA
+142 AIHLLGARGQTAERA
-157 ATLMY
+157 VTLMR
-162 ILLPSWPLLGVGM
+162 IVLPSWPLLGVGM

-209 LGLGLELKGVAI
+209 LWLDLELHGVAI
-221 ATVTVRVVMVVIGL
+221 ATVTVRIAMVAIGM
-235 HGLWRVHRMVAK
+235 HGLWRVHKLIAR
-247 PHLALVLR
+247 PDTALVLR
-255 ELTPFMAI
+255 ELAPFMAI

-276 GNAFVMY
+276 GNAFVTH
-283 AIASYGDEAVAGWT
+283 AVANYGDDAVAGWT
-297 VIQRIIP
+297 IVQRIIP
-304 VAFGAL
+304 IAFGVL

-329 FDRVNATLRDSLK
+329 FDRVTSTVRDSLK

-351 WILMALSSGWI
+351 WALLALGSGWI
-362 ADVFRSHGQARELI
+362 ADAFNTQGQARELV
-376 VFFCIFVA
+376 VFFCVFVA

-407 YSTALNWGRS
+407 YSTALNWARS

-428 QSWFGAK
+428 QSWYGAK

-448 GLIGIWWCFQVVG
+448 GVIGMWWCFLVVG
-461 KMQESQGATAART
+461 KMQAGES
-474 ASRAA
+474 ASTLRR